1 MVITLADQYYLK
13 ALDEYPYNLEDAVE
27 NLNYALSYDS
37 EHAGANY
44 LMGKL
49 YMEQFQKFELAEE
62 YFVSAMAADPCNINT
77 CESFSWLLFKTRQ
90 FKKALT
96 LLKYSY
102 SVKGVNVSEFKRLE
116 ALVYESLK
124 EFNTAR
130 ELLST
135 AIEEC
140 YDSEY
145 IAFLEEEMKRVER
158 KSLISKSGMNY
169 QLVG

>member
-37 EHAGANY
+37 EHSGANY

-62 YFVSAMAADPCNINT
+62 YFIAAMASDPSNINT
-77 CESFSWLLFKTRQ
+77 CESFSWLLLRTRQ

-102 SVKGVNVSEFKRLE
+102 SVKGINIPKLKRLE

-124 EFNTAR
+124 EFD
-130 ELLST
+130 T
-135 AIEEC
+135 AIALLRTAMEEC
-140 YDSEY
+140 YDSDY
-145 IAFLEEEMKRVER
+145 ITFLEEEMKRVER
-158 KSLISKSGMNY
+158 KEHISKGMNY
-169 QLVG
+169 QLVN